1 MTMPQPPASGV
12 RTQMEQ
18 SSQGS
23 VSEARLIQIAMAF
36 NAAWN
41 AGDRDGVLAFF
52 TPDAVV
58 RLVPP
63 PPPPEPERFTGH
75 TEIGG
80 WIDRTLALPFKVN
93 ASNYRAVG
101 SVVTWDGVFPHEGD
115 DSSPNVSQAVFL
127 DALIS
132 DFTP

>member
-1 MTMPQPPASGV
+1 MKQ
-12 RTQMEQ
+12 R
-18 SSQGS
+18 SQET
-23 VSEARLIQIAMAF
+23 VSEDRLIQIAMAF

-41 AGDRDGVLAFF
+41 AGDRDGVLAYFA
-52 TPDAVV
+52 PDAVV

-63 PPPPEPERFTGH
+63 PPPPEPELFTGH
-75 TEIGG
+75 AEIGG

-115 DSSPNVSQAVFL
+115 DSSPDVSQAIFR